1 VTQARIFVNIKWS
14 NKRSLHLSD
23 YDFNE
28 YDFEHPSTLFVL
40 EDKLKSLIGRPLL
53 YNPYFKTFGLK
64 GSEKVLDFGCGGGA
78 GSRCLANLLNEDGH
92 LMCVDVSSYW
102 IAKARKRLD
111 KYSNVECKSGDIRE
125 LDISDSSFDV
135 ISTIHV
141 IHDIAPAERQDI
153 VKALSQKLK
162 AGGLLF
168 IREPVK
174 KSHGMPVE
182 EIRALLSDASLEEI
196 KHKETKSEYMGKY
209 QKSD

>member
-1 VTQARIFVNIKWS
+1 M
-14 NKRSLHLSD
+14 SD
-23 YDFNE
+23 DNFKQ

-40 EDKLKSLIGRPLL
+40 EDKLKGLLGGPLL

-64 GSEKVLDFGCGGGA
+64 GNERILDFGCGGGA
-78 GSRCLANLLNEDGH
+78 GSRFLANLLSKGGH
-92 LMCVDVSSYW
+92 LTCVDVSSYW
-102 IAKARKRLD
+102 IAKARKRLE

-125 LDISDSSFDV
+125 LDIPDSSFDI

-141 IHDIAPAERQDI
+141 VHDISPAERQDI
-153 VKALSQKLK
+153 VKTLSQKLK
-162 AGGLLF
+162 VGGLFF

-182 EIRALLSDASLEEI
+182 EIRTLLSGAGLKEI
-196 KHKETKSEYMGKY
+196 EHKETKSEYMGKY

>member
-1 VTQARIFVNIKWS
+1 M
-14 NKRSLHLSD
+14 SD
-23 YDFNE
+23 DNFKQ

-40 EDKLKSLIGRPLL
+40 EDKLKGLLGGPLL

-64 GSEKVLDFGCGGGA
+64 GNERILDFGCGGGA
-78 GSRCLANLLNEDGH
+78 GSRCLANLLSKGGH
-92 LMCVDVSSYW
+92 LTCVDVSSYW
-102 IAKARKRLD
+102 IAKARKRLG

-125 LDISDSSFDV
+125 LDIPDSSFDI

-141 IHDIAPAERQDI
+141 VHDISPAERQDI
-153 VKALSQKLK
+153 VKTLSQKLK
-162 AGGLLF
+162 AGGLFF

-182 EIRALLSDASLEEI
+182 EIRTLLSGAGLKEI
-196 KHKETKSEYMGKY
+196 EHKETKSEYMGKY